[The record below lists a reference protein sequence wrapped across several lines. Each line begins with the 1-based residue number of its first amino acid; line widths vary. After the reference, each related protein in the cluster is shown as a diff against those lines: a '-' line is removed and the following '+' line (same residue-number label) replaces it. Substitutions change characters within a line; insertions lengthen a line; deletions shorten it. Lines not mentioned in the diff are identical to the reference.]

1 MDMPARIRRT
11 SSGVALWI
19 VATALYLLG
28 LLAEQLL
35 YSSPTSCE
43 LSSGDSIYGE
53 PGWSWIPVG
62 HTCTWE
68 DVGDGLTFVD
78 GPSMM
83 TLAPVLVLALW
94 GIGLLISGSATKRST
109 RESPRAP
116 VS

>member
-11 SSGVALWI
+11 PSGVVLWT

-28 LLAEQLL
+28 LLAERLL
-35 YSSPTSCE
+35 YSSTTSCE

-68 DVGDGLTFVD
+68 DVGEGLTFVD

-83 TLAPVLVLALW
+83 TLAPVMVLALW
-94 GIGLLISGSATKRST
+94 GISLLISGRSTKRST
-109 RESPRAP
+109 QGSSRAQVP
-116 VS
+116 